1 MNEDKLKIAIINFMW
16 IAHYNGYLEEVND
29 IYEALK
35 NPTHCIKRPDKWR
48 EKGNYGIDEFEGVFW
63 SWLVMMFGD
72 YGTSPRFGW
81 IENKNSEYLISV
93 FDEFKSD
100 CDFTNKDEW

>member
-35 NPTHCIKRPDKWR
+35 NPTHCIQRPDKWR
-48 EKGNYGIDEFEGVFW
+48 EKDNYGVDEFEGVFW

-81 IENKNSEYLISV
+81 IENKNAEYLISV